1 MSLVCP
7 RLGCT
12 CSSRSVGT
20 RTRTAWQERR
30 QSGGVVGADRHVTTD
45 RALRYLG
52 IGRRA
57 IVPVVYAALRSLGRR
72 GVATLIETSCAHAQ
86 RLASEL
92 AQVDGV
98 EIVNDVRLNQVLVR
112 FGDDSL
118 TEAVLRRVLDERNDL
133 ARSRREATQRREL
146 ADES

>member
-1 MSLVCP
+1 M
-7 RLGCT
+7 
-12 CSSRSVGT
+12 
-20 RTRTAWQERR
+20 
-30 QSGGVVGADRHVTTD
+30 
-45 RALRYLG
+45 
-52 IGRRA
+52 
-57 IVPVVYAALRSLGRR
+57 PVVYAALRSLGRR